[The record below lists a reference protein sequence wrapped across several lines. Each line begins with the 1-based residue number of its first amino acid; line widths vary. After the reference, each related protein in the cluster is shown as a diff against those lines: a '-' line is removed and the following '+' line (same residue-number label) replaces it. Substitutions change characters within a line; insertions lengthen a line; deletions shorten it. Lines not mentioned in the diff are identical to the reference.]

1 MQAVFF
7 DLDGTLADTAR
18 DLAEP
23 IQAMRA
29 ERGLAPLPYESLR
42 PYASMGA
49 RGLILRGFGIANDRP
64 EFAALREEFLARYEQ
79 AMMVHTRLFEG
90 MDAVLDALDDA
101 GIRWGVI
108 SNKVERYVRPI
119 VAGLGL
125 EARSICAVGGDTTPF
140 AKPHPEP
147 LLHGAR
153 LASLDPRQCV
163 YVGDD
168 LRDIQAGRAAT
179 MATVAAAYGFCGSD
193 EPPDTW
199 GADHLI
205 AAPIELLDAL
215 GIARSTIARKSTD
228 EGRVPKA

>member
-1 MQAVFF
+1 MIQAVFF

-29 ERGLAPLPYESLR
+29 ERGLAPLPLEVLR
-42 PYASMGA
+42 SQASMGA
-49 RGLILRGFGIANDRP
+49 RGLIQRGLGVASDDPAFP
-64 EFAALREEFLARYEQ
+64 ALREEFLARYEQ
-79 AMMVHTRLFEG
+79 AMLVHTCLFAG
-90 MDAVLDALDDA
+90 MDTVLDALDDA

-119 VAGLGL
+119 VEGLGL
-125 EARSICAVGGDTTPF
+125 GARSVCAIGGDTTPF

-153 LASLDPRQCV
+153 LASVDPARSV

-168 LRDIQAGRAAT
+168 LRDIQAGRAAA
-179 MATVAAAYGFCGSD
+179 MRTVAAAYGFCGEST
-193 EPPDTW
+193 PPADW

-205 AAPIELLDAL
+205 SDPLGLLAAL
-215 GIARSTIARKSTD
+215 GIAGPTLRRSAT
-228 EGRVPKA
+228 

>member
-1 MQAVFF
+1 MLQAVFF

-18 DLAEP
+18 DLVEP
-23 IQAMRA
+23 ILAMRA
-29 ERGLAPLPYESLR
+29 ERGLEPVPFEALR

-49 RGLILRGFGIANDRP
+49 RGLILRGFGVERDDEAFP
-64 EFAALREEFLARYEQ
+64 ALRDEFLARYER
-79 AMMVHTRLFEG
+79 AMLVHTRLFEG
-90 MDAVLDALDDA
+90 MDAVLDALDRA

-125 EARSICAVGGDTTPF
+125 GERSVCAIGGDTTPF

-153 LASLDPRQCV
+153 LAGVDPARCV

-168 LRDIQAGRAAT
+168 LRDIEAGRAAA
-179 MATVAAAYGFCGSD
+179 MRTVAAAYGFCGVESAPAD
-193 EPPDTW
+193 W

-205 AAPIELLDAL
+205 DTPLQLLHALEL
-215 GIARSTIARKSTD
+215 ARA
-228 EGRVPKA
+228 